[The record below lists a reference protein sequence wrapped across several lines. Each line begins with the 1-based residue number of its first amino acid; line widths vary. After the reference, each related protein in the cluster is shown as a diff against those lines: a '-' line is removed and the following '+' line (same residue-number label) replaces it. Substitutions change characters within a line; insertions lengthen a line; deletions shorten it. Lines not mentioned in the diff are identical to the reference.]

1 MRAELHLGYKR
12 RGPKTFLTY
21 SRSTHPWH
29 FLPPHYLD
37 DTGCA
42 TTFLVNASGGLV
54 GGDQLFLKTSLQPQT
69 HVLLTTPSANKIYK
83 SQKKS
88 AKQIVEFAVG
98 PEAILEYLP
107 LVTIP
112 FANSRFDQITSIT
125 LSPQSTLFL
134 LDAMASGR
142 IARGERWQFAHY
154 GNHITISMANGKKT
168 IERYALSCHHGHDN
182 IGLVR
187 DWDYVASL
195 FFIGDRYSSEIWQ
208 TLQKLLS
215 EILVNQSDRIL
226 GSVSAL
232 TIPGLIV
239 KIVAQS
245 GSDLEKL
252 VEALWSVSRQ
262 YLLGAPPPALRRY

>member
-1 MRAELHLGYKR
+1 MRAELHLRYKR
-12 RGPKTFLTY
+12 RGPTTFLTH

-37 DTGCA
+37 NTGCA

-54 GGDQLFLKTSLQPQT
+54 GGDQLFLKTSLQHQS

-83 SQKKS
+83 SQTKS
-88 AKQIVEFAVG
+88 ARQVVEFSVG

-112 FANSRFDQITSIT
+112 FAESRFEQITSVK
-125 LSPQSTLFL
+125 LFPQSTLFL
-134 LDAMASGR
+134 GDAMASGR

-154 GNHITISMANGKKT
+154 ANHITISMANGKKA
-168 IERYALSCHHGHDN
+168 IECYTLSCHHGSDN

-195 FFIGDRYSSEIWQ
+195 FFIGDGYRTETWQ
-208 TLQKLLS
+208 TLQDILN
-215 EILVNQSDRIL
+215 EILERQPDRIL
-226 GSVSAL
+226 GAVSEL
-232 TIPGLIV
+232 TVPGLIV
-239 KIVAQS
+239 KIVARVS
-245 GSDLEKL
+245 SDLEKL
-252 VEALWSVSRQ
+252 VQELWSASRQ
-262 YLLGAPPPALRRY
+262 HLLGAPPPALRRY